1 MSLLYA
7 SFIYLLI
14 WWVML
19 FTILPMGVERHDEPG
34 KGFDPGAPKF
44 ANLKKKLILNTVV
57 SAVILAVIWLLVEL
71 DIIRW
76 REWFDTGAGFA

>member
-1 MSLLYA
+1 MSPLYA
-7 SFIYLLI
+7 FFIYLLI

-19 FTILPMGVERHDEPG
+19 FTILPIGVERHEEDG
-34 KGFDPGAPKF
+34 KGFDAGAPKF

-57 SAVILAVIWLLVEL
+57 SAVILAVIYVLVEL

-76 REWFDTGAGFA
+76 REWFDTGAAY

>member
-1 MSLLYA
+1 MSPLYA
-7 SFIYLLI
+7 FFIYLLI

-19 FTILPMGVERHDEPG
+19 FTILPIGVERHEEAG
-34 KGFDPGAPKF
+34 KGFDSGAPKF

-57 SAVILAVIWLLVEL
+57 SAGILAVIWLLVEF

-76 REWFDTGAGFA
+76 REWFDTGAAY

>member
-7 SFIYLLI
+7 FFIYLLI

-19 FTILPMGVERHDEPG
+19 FTILPIGVERHDEHG
-34 KGFDPGAPKF
+34 KGFDAGAPKI
-44 ANLKKKLILNTVV
+44 ANLKKKLIWNTVV
-57 SAVILAVIWLLVEL
+57 SAVILAVIWVLVEL

-76 REWFDTGAGFA
+76 REWFDTGAGY